1 MKLIKSFISVG
12 LAVVVGFSLAFF
24 AQQGADISGAGK
36 LTFEKDI
43 LPLFKK
49 DGAFYEDSESCVSCH
64 RSVEKGYHE
73 LSMKS
78 YEGILIGAD
87 TVEKAPGVSILGQ
100 PKAGPITADN
110 PVDWDNSKLKARLR
124 NTRMPPGWEWDEEEG
139 NRDTPAIKAIQKWV
153 QDGATE
159 EGYGAFLP
167 KPLGYG
173 KRKAL
178 TVGELFTVKGVFFPR
193 AQSCKKCHQSVEK
206 GYHELNMKTYEGI
219 VTGADTVEKA
229 PGVSIL
235 GQPKAGPITADNP
248 VNWDKSKLKARL
260 RNTRM
265 PPGWDWDIEEANRDT
280 PEINLI
286 KKWVKA
292 GAPNGAF

>member
-110 PVDWDNSKLKARLR
+110 PV
-124 NTRMPPGWEWDEEEG
+124 
-139 NRDTPAIKAIQKWV
+139 
-153 QDGATE
+153 
-159 EGYGAFLP
+159 
-167 KPLGYG
+167 
-173 KRKAL
+173 
-178 TVGELFTVKGVFFPR
+178 
-193 AQSCKKCHQSVEK
+193 
-206 GYHELNMKTYEGI
+206 
-219 VTGADTVEKA
+219 
-229 PGVSIL
+229 
-235 GQPKAGPITADNP
+235 
-248 VNWDKSKLKARL
+248 NWDKSKLKARL